1 MFFFCEASF
10 SLLLAGGGIS
20 LLLLPGGIL
29 QLMAVI
35 KDSRCSLQ
43 QTLLIQNKKRNARC
57 IWSMQ
62 NSSGSGGVYEHKRA
76 LIAALVYKTW
86 IYVVVFLGKIT
97 SSSPRFKGD
106 TTTNQLINHQ
116 SIKQE
121 LWPVLLIHAAD
132 NLFFLRAC
140 SISAQHSR
148 KNCLT
153 LHSKLST
160 GI

>member
-1 MFFFCEASF
+1 MSEEGVQALLMCISQRPCGQSGVFKLASLFLWTPLVVTLPPLHIMDDTAHVFFFCETSF

-62 NSSGSGGVYEHKRA
+62 NSNGSGGVYEHKRA
-76 LIAALVYKTW
+76 LIAALVYKT
-86 IYVVVFLGKIT
+86 
-97 SSSPRFKGD
+97 
-106 TTTNQLINHQ
+106 
-116 SIKQE
+116 
-121 LWPVLLIHAAD
+121 
-132 NLFFLRAC
+132 
-140 SISAQHSR
+140 
-148 KNCLT
+148 
-153 LHSKLST
+153 
-160 GI
+160 